1 MSYTIR
7 PLVAED
13 EPLLWEMLYHAA
25 HMAEDGVTSA
35 DAAKTHPFLAK
46 YVQGWGGAGDLG
58 VAAIESVG
66 GRALGVAWVRHF
78 TGAEKNYSVVDETVP
93 ELAIAVLPGYTDQGI
108 GTQLLMRLLDAARS
122 LYSAIVLSVRADNP
136 ARRLYE
142 RVGFVAVDEI
152 TNRVGG
158 TSLVMKVD
166 LLR

>member
-1 MSYTIR
+1 
-7 PLVAED
+7 
-13 EPLLWEMLYHAA
+13 
-25 HMAEDGVTSA
+25 
-35 DAAKTHPFLAK
+35 
-46 YVQGWGGAGDLG
+46 
-58 VAAIESVG
+58 
-66 GRALGVAWVRHF
+66 
-78 TGAEKNYSVVDETVP
+78 
-93 ELAIAVLPGYTDQGI
+93 
-108 GTQLLMRLLDAARS
+108 LLDAARS